1 LRLVLLLALATML
14 AAYAGY
20 GVLHPDTPAEAL
32 AYTVCPFRG
41 EPVVTLATRVAAE
54 DSLPVR
60 RHEEVHAEQCRR
72 LGPWRYRVRNLTSG
86 GRLLL
91 EAPAYCDQLTMPVEY
106 RGWQEQQDTVVK
118 PLATFPRPL
127 FEVNSRQ
134 CQQQFLHPRETHR
147 LPHATF

>member
-1 LRLVLLLALATML
+1 MRLVLLLALATML

-20 GVLHPDTPAEAL
+20 GLLHPDAPAEAL
-32 AYTVCPFRG
+32 AYTVCPFRS

-60 RHEEVHAEQCRR
+60 RHEDVHAEQCRR

-91 EAPAYCDQLTMPVEY
+91 EAPAYCAGARARIAQGQSLTRVRERLVDDATAAFAATEP
-106 RGWQEQQDTVVK
+106 DTNVVRH
-118 PLATFPRPL
+118 L
-127 FEVNSRQ
+127 RQ
-134 CQQQFLHPRETHR
+134 SCPELWP
-147 LPHATF
+147 